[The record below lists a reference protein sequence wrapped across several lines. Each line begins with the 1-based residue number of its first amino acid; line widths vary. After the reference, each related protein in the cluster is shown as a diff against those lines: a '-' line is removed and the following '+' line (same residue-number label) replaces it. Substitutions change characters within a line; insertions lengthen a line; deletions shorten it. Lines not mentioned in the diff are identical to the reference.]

1 MWIKTHILNT
11 CSSLYVNYSSIKL
24 KHAETVHL
32 NVPIRNGPL
41 NAQQSAHHFDSRFP
55 SLYLLGILALSRQTQ
70 NDLVL
75 PSTFLLVMIRFL
87 FQQQRNH
94 NYDPS
99 TFWLLPTSLSPFS
112 PRRAALHFYRSLNE
126 YLLYSFVYELFFD
139 FLCSLLNSDP
149 AFQAAAYPPS
159 NSRSPFH
166 KLILKSREQVQP
178 KTHC

>member
-24 KHAETVHL
+24 KHAKTIHL
-32 NVPIRNGPL
+32 NAPIRNRPL
-41 NAQQSAHHFDSRFP
+41 SAQQAAHHFDSRFP
-55 SLYLLGILALSRQTQ
+55 GLYLLGILALSRQAQ

-75 PSTFLLVMIRFL
+75 PSTFLLVMIPFL

-99 TFWLLPTSLSPFS
+99 TFWLLTYFS
-112 PRRAALHFYRSLNE
+112 VSIFPRRAALHFYCSLNE

-139 FLCSLLNSDP
+139 FL
-149 AFQAAAYPPS
+149 
-159 NSRSPFH
+159 
-166 KLILKSREQVQP
+166 
-178 KTHC
+178 